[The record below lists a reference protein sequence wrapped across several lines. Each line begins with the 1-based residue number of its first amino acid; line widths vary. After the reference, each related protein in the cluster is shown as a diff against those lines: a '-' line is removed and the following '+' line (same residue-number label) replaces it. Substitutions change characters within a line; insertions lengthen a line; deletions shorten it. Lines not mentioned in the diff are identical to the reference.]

1 MQPAGELEILLP
13 LAISKNPTLGV
24 SIRNHTTFSGIATR
38 CRRLSLPGALGHP
51 SKPSQELSALHS
63 SVKRSVMLCGTA
75 PRHSKVQ
82 SATPLWEHLTW
93 PSKLYLSRAQTALAA
108 AAAPWTR

>member
-1 MQPAGELEILLP
+1 MQPAGQLEILLP
-13 LAISKNPTLGV
+13 LAVSQHPTLGI
-24 SIRNHTTFSGIATR
+24 SMRNDTTFSGIATH

-63 SVKRSVMLCGTA
+63 SVKHSSMLCGTA

-93 PSKLYLSRAQTALAA
+93 PSKLQQARDT
-108 AAAPWTR
+108 PI